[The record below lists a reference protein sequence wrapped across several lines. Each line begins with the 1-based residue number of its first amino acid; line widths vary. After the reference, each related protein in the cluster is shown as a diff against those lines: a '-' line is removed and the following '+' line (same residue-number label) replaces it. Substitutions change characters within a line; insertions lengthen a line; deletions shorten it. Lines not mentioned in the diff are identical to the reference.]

1 LTDIR
6 HTLNKAKALKKGQA
20 MKPATSREGIIK
32 AILKQQEITQNIRK
46 RERIGNNVSSY
57 DSYELNDSSKELSGM
72 AQFSAEKSPQENLVE
87 FLRSFMPIEQIPTN
101 VGRLETVLWPKWYQV
116 DFLPS
121 DNAIFGT
128 NPTYSPN
135 ILIRKSFRTVQ
146 DAGFLLLGLAR
157 NYSTNDSA
165 GKGAPL
171 EFLLRDDQSMRQLG
185 NNPSAVQCLGSKA
198 TLTNLSVPYYLP
210 SNASVSIEL
219 STFIENDM
227 VGVGDGRQFFTFFG
241 LEVRN
246 SELDSILQTAYSV

>member
-1 LTDIR
+1 
-6 HTLNKAKALKKGQA
+6 

-32 AILKQQEITQNIRK
+32 AILKQQELTQNIRK
-46 RERIGNNVSSY
+46 RERIGSNVMNY
-57 DSYELNDSSKELSGM
+57 DSYELNNSSQEMSGL
-72 AQFSAEKSPQENLVE
+72 AKFSAENSPQENLVE
-87 FLRSFMPIEQIPTN
+87 FLRSFMPIDQIPTN

-116 DFLPS
+116 DFLPT
-121 DNAIFGT
+121 DNAIFGN
-128 NPTYSPN
+128 NPTYTPYLN
-135 ILIRKSFRTVQ
+135 IKKSFRTVQ
-146 DAGFLLLGLAR
+146 DAGFLLLGMSR
-157 NYSTNDSA
+157 NYNTNDSA

-185 NNPSAVQCLGSKA
+185 NTPSCIQSISGNSG
-198 TLTNLSVPYYLP
+198 TITNLSVPYYLP

-227 VGVGDGRQFFTFFG
+227 IAVGDGRQFFTFFG